1 VLGVSALHSR
11 CWDAEHLLADL
22 LGAVDAS
29 GLIACTHLVDWPW
42 RHEAVSAHGP
52 APVLASLYA
61 AATRRDGVAAVLLD
75 ADGATTSAGPDD
87 RRAGAAQAAAEHRGR
102 AAGRAVHYPG
112 QESLVGDVPVA
123 DVLAGTAIDAVL
135 SSHGE
140 YAATAV
146 LRTGGFI
153 RPRFEGGRLVLH
165 VGHEDPELLM
175 PWEVAEPTPCCGQD
189 HTLGPLDPLPH

>member
-11 CWDAEHLLADL
+11 CRDSEHLLAEL

-29 GLIACTHLVDWPW
+29 GLIACTHLVDSPW
-42 RHEAVSAHGP
+42 RHEAVSVRGP
-52 APVLASLYA
+52 ALVLAWLYEA
-61 AATRRDGVAAVLLD
+61 AARRDGVAAVLLD
-75 ADGATTSAGPDD
+75 ADGVTASSGPDD
-87 RRAGAAQAAAEHRGR
+87 RRAGASQAAAEHRDR
-102 AAGRAVHYPG
+102 IAGRAVHYPG
-112 QESLVGDVPVA
+112 QHALVGDVPVA
-123 DVLAGTAIDAVL
+123 DVLAGTAIEALL

-153 RPRFEGGRLVLH
+153 RPRLEDGRLVLH

-189 HTLGPLDPLPH
+189 HTLGPLDPLPR